1 MKSLIQ
7 LTLMVSA
14 FCCVSAHAL
23 SLEDLKQKQMEAS
36 ISELDK
42 KINENNRAAN
52 PTPNIPMGAGIGSPF
67 PTPFPNAMGASVVG
81 EMKDKPKE
89 NLPVLVGVF
98 GIGKDLTAEW
108 YVNKVRVVAGK
119 GERIG
124 AWRIVDVQP
133 TRASLVGKKGRR
145 DIMISS
151 VITDTVEA
159 KSDRATANGSV
170 NQGAMSP
177 PVPNFAGQ

>member
-7 LTLMVSA
+7 LTLMISA
-14 FCCVSAHAL
+14 FCSVSAHAL

-52 PTPNIPMGAGIGSPF
+52 PVPSIPMGAGMASPF
-67 PTPFPNAMGASVVG
+67 PTPFPNAMGSPVVG
-81 EMKDKPKE
+81 EVKEKPKE
-89 NLPVLVGVF
+89 NLPLLVGVF
-98 GIGKDLTAEW
+98 GVGKDLTAEW

-119 GERIG
+119 GEQLG
-124 AWRIVDVQP
+124 AWRVVDVQP

-145 DIMISS
+145 DITISS
-151 VITDTVEA
+151 VITDSVEA
-159 KSDRATANGSV
+159 KNDRATATGPV
-170 NQGAMSP
+170 NQGPMAP
-177 PVPNFAGQ
+177 PVPSFVGQ